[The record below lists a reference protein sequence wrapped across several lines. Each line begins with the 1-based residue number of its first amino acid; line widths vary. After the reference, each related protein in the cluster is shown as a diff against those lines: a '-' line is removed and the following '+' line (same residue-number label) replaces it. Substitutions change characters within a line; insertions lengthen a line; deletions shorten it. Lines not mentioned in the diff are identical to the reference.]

1 MKYYAQLIPKGSRT
15 FKYENN
21 GLISNK
27 WIIGAL
33 SDQIYPFLFNF
44 MWNSSFFSKPHTL
57 NFNTLMNKIYLTKKV
72 HKEIEKSHPKMGAK
86 ALTNLLSIIGT
97 RFVGFLLF

>member
-1 MKYYAQLIPKGSRT
+1 
-15 FKYENN
+15 
-21 GLISNK
+21 
-27 WIIGAL
+27 
-33 SDQIYPFLFNF
+33 
-44 MWNSSFFSKPHTL
+44 
-57 NFNTLMNKIYLTKKV
+57 MNKIYLTKKV